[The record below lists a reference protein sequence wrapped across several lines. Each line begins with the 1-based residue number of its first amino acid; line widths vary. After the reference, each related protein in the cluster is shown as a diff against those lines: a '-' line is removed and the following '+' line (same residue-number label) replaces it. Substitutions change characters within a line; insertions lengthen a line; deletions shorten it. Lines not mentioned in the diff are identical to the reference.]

1 MSHVISITDC
11 LKVMLQASHTSSKLR
26 ELNNDTLCI
35 DNFFSILIMIDGD
48 VFCELL
54 PIANSNGHFGQLQG
68 MDRKY
73 NEHSWC
79 KVKAMNINNNFAKY
93 GA

>member
-1 MSHVISITDC
+1 
-11 LKVMLQASHTSSKLR
+11 MLQASHASSKLR

-35 DNFFSILIMIDGD
+35 DNVFNILITIDGD
-48 VFCELL
+48 VFFELL
-54 PIANSNGHFGQLQG
+54 PVDNLDGHFGQLQG

-79 KVKAMNINNNFAKY
+79 KVKAMNINNNFAKH